1 MKLRDLSVKQKNK
14 TFGYEGFVLS
24 LPAGKW
30 EKFPS
35 VLKFLEGATTR
46 DVIDALKG
54 NLKLPVVLDE
64 MPEEEQKTLKETAD
78 AIDEFYKNALK

>member
-1 MKLRDLSVKQKNK
+1 MKLRNLSVKQKNK
-14 TFGYEGFVLS
+14 IFGYEGFVLS

-30 EKFPS
+30 KEFPS

-54 NLKLPVVLDE
+54 NLKLPVVLDA
-64 MPEEEQKTLKETAD
+64 PQKEQKTLKETAD
-78 AIDEFYKNALK
+78 AIDEFYKNALR